1 MARHGNGAPGRAMS
15 VRLILAS
22 IIALVALSCDDAPVA
37 VPVIV
42 APPQRVDSLYDFF
55 PAKAVGDTMSWHYT
69 MFRTVPPAYGSSY
82 RASGT
87 MLWTIV
93 DKKTAGGLTTMQ
105 VSESFTGT
113 VTTITNGVSSNE
125 DLSAFPMSLVITED
139 SGHVVEISSPPSLPE
154 PWYIPPQARFPRY
167 QLASEG
173 ETLVAHPS
181 ATTTV
186 RGRKDAGVVSIE
198 YTDGAGGAGHAEQ
211 ARYQRGLEP
220 VDTVVVPPPP
230 ALADFFPAFALG
242 DTVAWNFTSGYSSV
256 TGPGYQVSG
265 IMRWTVMNKTSGTS
279 GTTTTIM
286 QRLSAVWT
294 RWTYSTP
301 ETTWIS
307 ADTTYVSI
315 TESPYH
321 WATTRIPLVWQGSP
335 NAWQGSLQTWEISVP
350 RYINA
355 NAADTLVAYTGNGV
369 YRASVFLKKNSGPF
383 RFTYDETYLSRT
395 TTDMVRR

>member
-1 MARHGNGAPGRAMS
+1 
-15 VRLILAS
+15 
-22 IIALVALSCDDAPVA
+22 VA

-55 PAKAVGDTMSWHYT
+55 PTKAVGDTMSWRYT
-69 MFRTVPPAYGSSY
+69 MSRYQPPAYGSSY
-82 RASGT
+82 QASGT

-113 VTTITNGVSSNE
+113 VTTITNGVSSDEN
-125 DLSAFPMSLVITED
+125 LSAVLTSLLITED
-139 SGHVVEISSPPSLPE
+139 SAHIVDISSPPSYLE

-173 ETLVAHPS
+173 EALVVHPS
-181 ATTTV
+181 VTTTV

-198 YTDGAGGAGHAEQ
+198 YTDGAGGIGHAEH
-211 ARYQRGLEP
+211 ARYERGVDP
-220 VDTVVVPPPP
+220 ADTVVVPPPP
-230 ALADFFPAFALG
+230 VLADFFPAFAVG
-242 DTVAWNFTSGYSSV
+242 DTVAWNFTSGYSSM
-256 TGPGYQVSG
+256 TGPGYQVKG
-265 IMRWTVMNKTSGTS
+265 IMRWTVMNKASGTS

-301 ETTWIS
+301 ETTWIN
-307 ADTTYVSI
+307 ADTTFVSI
-315 TESPYH
+315 VESPSH
-321 WATTRIPLVWQGSP
+321 WVSTRIPLVWQGSAY
-335 NAWQGSLQTWEISVP
+335 NWQGALQTWEISVP
-350 RYINA
+350 RYITA
-355 NAADTLVAYTGNGV
+355 NAADTLVAYSGNDTYRTSV
-369 YRASVFLKKNSGPF
+369 YVKKNIGPF
-383 RFTYDETYLSRT
+383 RFTYEESYLSHT

>member
-1 MARHGNGAPGRAMS
+1 MARHGNGTPGRTMG
-15 VRLILAS
+15 VRLILTS
-22 IIALVALSCDDAPVA
+22 IIAVVALSCDDAPVA
-37 VPVIV
+37 VPVTV
-42 APPQRVDSLYDFF
+42 APPERVDSLYDFF
-55 PAKAVGDTMSWHYT
+55 PTKAVGDTMTWQYT
-69 MFRTVPPAYGSSY
+69 MSRTVPPASGSSY
-82 RASGT
+82 QASGT

-93 DKKTAGGLTTMQ
+93 DKRTAGGSTTMQ
-105 VSESFTGT
+105 VSESFTGR

-125 DLSAFPMSLVITED
+125 DLRAVLMSLVITED
-139 SGHVVEISSPPSLPE
+139 SAHIVDISSPPSLLE

-167 QLASEG
+167 QLASAG
-173 ETLVAHPS
+173 EALVAHPS

-186 RGRKDAGVVSIE
+186 RGTKDAGVVSIA
-198 YTDGAGGAGHAEQ
+198 YTDGPSAGGHAEQ
-211 ARYQRGLEP
+211 ARYRRGVEP
-220 VDTVVVPPPP
+220 VDTVVVPPPT
-230 ALADFFPAFALG
+230 ALADFFPAFAEG
-242 DTVAWNFTSGYSSV
+242 DTAAWNFTSGYSSV

-265 IMRWTVMNKTSGTS
+265 IMRWTVMNRTSGTS

-301 ETTWIS
+301 ETTWIN

-335 NAWQGSLQTWEISVP
+335 NSWQGSLQAWEISVP

-355 NAADTLVAYTGNGV
+355 NAADTLVAYTGNGA

-383 RFTYDETYLSRT
+383 RFTYDESYPSRT